1 MTVTEE
7 CDCYAL
13 CRCELC
19 LGFVLWP
26 QRHSHRSLCLC
37 GNSDV
42 MQYRNKISSNA
53 VFSHLVVTVQ
63 EKKRERS
70 PTSPDEV
77 GEQKKKK
84 KDKSADG
91 ADVVKS
97 EKKKKSDKTVE
108 GGESEKKK
116 KKKKVKADDES

>member
-1 MTVTEE
+1 
-7 CDCYAL
+7 
-13 CRCELC
+13 
-19 LGFVLWP
+19 
-26 QRHSHRSLCLC
+26 
-37 GNSDV
+37 
-42 MQYRNKISSNA
+42 MQYRNTTGSN
-53 VFSHLVVTVQ
+53 VVCSHLVFTVQ

-91 ADVVKS
+91 ADAVKS

>member
-1 MTVTEE
+1 M
-7 CDCYAL
+7 
-13 CRCELC
+13 
-19 LGFVLWP
+19 
-26 QRHSHRSLCLC
+26 
-37 GNSDV
+37 
-42 MQYRNKISSNA
+42 MQYRHTISSNS
-53 VFSHLVVTVQ
+53 VCSQLVITVQ

-91 ADVVKS
+91 ADAVKS
-97 EKKKKSDKTVE
+97 EKKKKGDRMVE

-116 KKKKVKADDES
+116 KKKKVKADNES